1 MAVYTRY
8 VGVRFQESEYE
19 ILEKKAKEKRC
30 KSVSEFVRESLL
42 ENNGV
47 LSKSM
52 KKQLYDLQWEINK
65 IGTNINQATKRINA
79 GMGTSLDV
87 KEMMANQQK
96 LNLLLQEYIDGVNE
110 TWQ

>member
-8 VGVRFQESEYE
+8 VGVRFQEEEYE
-19 ILEKKAKEKRC
+19 IIEKKARERKC
-30 KSVSEFVRESLL
+30 KSVSEFVRESIL

-52 KKQLYDLQWEINK
+52 KMQLYDLQWEINK
-65 IGTNINQATKRINA
+65 IGTNINQATKRINS
-79 GMGTSLDV
+79 GLGTSFDV
-87 KEMMANQQK
+87 KDLLANQQK